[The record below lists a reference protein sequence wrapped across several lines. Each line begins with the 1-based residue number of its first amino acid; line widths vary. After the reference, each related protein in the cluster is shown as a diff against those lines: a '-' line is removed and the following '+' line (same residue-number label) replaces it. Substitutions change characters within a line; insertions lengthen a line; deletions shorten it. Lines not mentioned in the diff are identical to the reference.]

1 MMPSCSK
8 RTAPVNWS
16 RPSPT
21 SRSMRSIEP
30 MDPSKLIPPTLS
42 AASGSARQIISR
54 VQFVVERLS
63 YFSTEH
69 IDQVLFRRLLHA
81 GDAPEPFD
89 EKATTFVSNARKI
102 FQLAV
107 QRPLRSSPAMR

>member
-21 SRSMRSIEP
+21 RRSIRSIEP
-30 MDPSKLIPPTLS
+30 MDPSKLIPPALS
-42 AASGSARQIISR
+42 VASGSARQIISR

-63 YFSTEH
+63 YFSSQH

-89 EKATTFVSNARKI
+89 EKPSTFVSDARKI

-107 QRPLRSSPAMR
+107 QRPLGPAPAV